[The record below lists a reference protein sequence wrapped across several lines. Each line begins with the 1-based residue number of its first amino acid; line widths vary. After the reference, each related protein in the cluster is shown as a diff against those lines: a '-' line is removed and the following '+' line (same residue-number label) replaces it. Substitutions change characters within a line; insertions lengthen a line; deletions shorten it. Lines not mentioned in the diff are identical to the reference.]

1 MKSIAILAI
10 ASALAVAPTIKN
22 ETLVGEPQPTLA
34 QMILAMITGG
44 GGK

>member
-1 MKSIAILAI
+1 MKTL
-10 ASALAVAPTIKN
+10 ALAFTLFFLIGLPQIRN

-34 QMILAMITGG
+34 QMILAMIS